1 LKNKLEAEMA
11 RLALTG
17 ATLMTATRGNIDNGT
32 LVIRNSTIAEIGTNI
47 GIPRDSEVWDLKGKV
62 VIPGMIDAHTHLGLR
77 QDGVGPEQSDEDE
90 VENPIVPHIRAI
102 DAINPE
108 DIGFSDALK
117 GGVTTVGVMPGSYNV
132 VCGQPAAVKVV
143 GRTLEEMLVSAP
155 VGMKISFGERPKG
168 AYGNRKKSPMTRMG
182 ISAILR
188 EALIKTHNYMKRKG
202 ERDLRMESLI
212 PVIKKTIPFR
222 AHAHRADDI
231 MTAMRIAKEF
241 SVRLV
246 IEHGTDGYKVAAE
259 LAAAKVPVVHG
270 PWIKVRGN
278 VEQSGRNP
286 ESPRILIENGVLT
299 SFSTD
304 HPVIAIQNMRFQATH
319 AVEEGVS
326 ENEALKAITINSA
339 LIMGIEKRVGSLE
352 KGKDAD
358 LVILSGPP
366 FAGGSKVEAV
376 VINGMVAWKH

>member
-1 LKNKLEAEMA
+1 MA

-17 ATLMTATRGNIDNGT
+17 ATLMTATRGNIENGT
-32 LVIRNSTIAEIGTNI
+32 LLIQNSAIAEIGAHVR
-47 GIPRDSEVWDLKGKV
+47 IPQDAEVWDLKGKV

-77 QDGVGPEQSDEDE
+77 QDGVGAEQSDEDE
-90 VENPIVPHIRAI
+90 VENPIVPQIRAI

-182 ISAILR
+182 ISAMLR
-188 EALIKTHNYMKRKG
+188 EALIKTQNYMKRKG
-202 ERDLRMESLI
+202 ERDLRLESLI

-231 MTAMRIAKEF
+231 MTAIRIAKEF

-246 IEHGTDGYKVAAE
+246 IEHGTDGYKIASE
-259 LAAAKVPVVHG
+259 LAAARVPVVHG

-278 VEQSGRNP
+278 VEQSGRSP

-299 SFSTD
+299 AFSTD
-304 HPVIAIQNMRFQATH
+304 HPVIAIQNMRLQATN

-326 ENEALKAITINSA
+326 VEEALKAMTINSA
-339 LIMGIEKRVGSLE
+339 LIMGIDRRVGSLE

-376 VINGMVAWKH
+376 VVNGVVAWKR

>member
-1 LKNKLEAEMA
+1 MS

-17 ATLMTATRGNIDNGT
+17 ATLMTAARGTIDNGT
-32 LVIRNSTIAEIGTNI
+32 IIIRDSKIEGIGA
-47 GIPRDSEVWDLKGKV
+47 GVSIPRDAEVWDVSGKV

-77 QDGVGPEQSDEDE
+77 QDGVGAEQSDEDE
-90 VENPIVPHIRAI
+90 VENPIVPQIRAI

-108 DIGFSDALK
+108 DIGFNDALK

-182 ISAILR
+182 ISAMLR
-188 EALIKTHNYMKRKG
+188 EALIKTQNYMKRKG
-202 ERDLRMESLI
+202 ERDLRLESLI
-212 PVIKKTIPFR
+212 PVIKKAIPFR
-222 AHAHRADDI
+222 AHAHRSDDI
-231 MTAMRIAKEF
+231 ITAIRIAKEF

-286 ESPRILIENGVLT
+286 QSPRLLIENGVLT
-299 SFSTD
+299 AFSTD
-304 HPVIAIQNMRFQATH
+304 HPVIAIQNMRLQAIN
-319 AVEEGVS
+319 AVEEGVTAD
-326 ENEALKAITINSA
+326 EALKAITINSA
-339 LIMGIEKRVGSLE
+339 IIMGIDKRVGSLE

-358 LVILSGPP
+358 LVVLSGPP
-366 FAGGSKVEAV
+366 FVGGSRVEAV
-376 VINGMVAWKH
+376 VINGTVAWKH

>member
-1 LKNKLEAEMA
+1 MA

-17 ATLMTATRGNIDNGT
+17 ATLMTATRGNIENGT
-32 LVIRNSTIAEIGTNI
+32 LLIQNSAIAEIGAHVR
-47 GIPRDSEVWDLKGKV
+47 IPQDAEVWDLKGKV

-77 QDGVGPEQSDEDE
+77 QDGVGAEQSDEDE
-90 VENPIVPHIRAI
+90 VENPIVPQIRAI

-182 ISAILR
+182 ISAMLR
-188 EALIKTHNYMKRKG
+188 EALIKTQNYMKRKG
-202 ERDLRMESLI
+202 ERDLRLESLI

-231 MTAMRIAKEF
+231 MTAIRIAKEF

-246 IEHGTDGYKVAAE
+246 IEHGTDGYKIASE
-259 LAAAKVPVVHG
+259 LAAARVPVVHG

-278 VEQSGRNP
+278 VEQSGRI
-286 ESPRILIENGVLT
+286 SRVA
-299 SFSTD
+299 TD
-304 HPVIAIQNMRFQATH
+304 
-319 AVEEGVS
+319 
-326 ENEALKAITINSA
+326 L
-339 LIMGIEKRVGSLE
+339 
-352 KGKDAD
+352 D
-358 LVILSGPP
+358 
-366 FAGGSKVEAV
+366 
-376 VINGMVAWKH
+376 

>member
-1 LKNKLEAEMA
+1 MA

-17 ATLMTATRGNIDNGT
+17 ATLMTAARGNIENGT
-32 LVIRNSTIAEIGTNI
+32 LLIQNSAIAEIGAHVR
-47 GIPRDSEVWDLKGKV
+47 IPQDAEVWDLKGKV

-77 QDGVGPEQSDEDE
+77 QDGVGAEQSDEDE
-90 VENPIVPHIRAI
+90 VENPIVPQIRAI

-182 ISAILR
+182 ISAMLR
-188 EALIKTHNYMKRKG
+188 EALIKTQNYMKRKG
-202 ERDLRMESLI
+202 ERDLRLESLI

-231 MTAMRIAKEF
+231 MTAIRIAKEF

-246 IEHGTDGYKVAAE
+246 IEHGTDGYKIASE
-259 LAAAKVPVVHG
+259 LAAARVPVVHG

-278 VEQSGRNP
+278 VEQSGRSP
-286 ESPRILIENGVLT
+286 ESPRILIQNGVLT

-304 HPVIAIQNMRFQATH
+304 HPVIAIQNMRLQATN

-326 ENEALKAITINSA
+326 VEEALKAMTINSA
-339 LIMGIEKRVGSLE
+339 IIMGIDKRVGSLE

-366 FAGGSKVEAV
+366 FSGGSKVEAV
-376 VINGMVAWKH
+376 VVNGVVAWKR

>member
-1 LKNKLEAEMA
+1 MA
-11 RLALTG
+11 QLTLTG

-32 LVIRNSTIAEIGTNI
+32 LLIRNSTIEAIGTEVRV
-47 GIPRDSEVWDLKGKV
+47 PQDAEVWNLKGKV

-77 QDGVGPEQSDEDE
+77 QDGVGADQSDEDE
-90 VENPIVPHIRAI
+90 VENPIVPQIRAI

-108 DIGFSDALK
+108 DIGFNDALK
-117 GGVTTVGVMPGSYNV
+117 AGVTTVGVMPGSYNV
-132 VCGQPAAVKVV
+132 VCGQTAAVKVV
-143 GRTLEEMLVSAP
+143 GRTLEEMLVLAP

-168 AYGNRKKSPMTRMG
+168 AYGSRKKSPMTRMG
-182 ISAILR
+182 ISAMLR
-188 EALIKTHNYMKRKG
+188 EALVKTHNYMKRKG

-212 PVIKKTIPFR
+212 PVIKKTIPLR

-231 MTAMRIAKEF
+231 MTAIRIASEF

-246 IEHGTDGYKVAAE
+246 IEHGTDGYKVAQE

-286 ESPRILIENGVLT
+286 ESPRILIEKGVLT

-304 HPVIAIQNMRFQATH
+304 HPVIAIQNMRLQATN

-326 ENEALKAITINSA
+326 PDDALKAVTINSA
-339 LIMGIEKRVGSLE
+339 RIMGIDKRVGSLE

-366 FAGGSKVEAV
+366 FAGGSRIEAV
-376 VINGMVAWKH
+376 VVNGVVAWKH

>member
-1 LKNKLEAEMA
+1 MPQ
-11 RLALTG
+11 LALTN
-17 ATLMTATRGNIDNGT
+17 AMLMTASKGNIENGT
-32 LVIRNSTIAEIGTNI
+32 LLIRNSTIQDIGVNVRV
-47 GIPRDSEVWDLKGKV
+47 PSEAEVWDLKGNV

-90 VENPIVPHIRAI
+90 VDNPVVPQIRAI

-108 DIGFSDALK
+108 DIGFRDALK

-132 VCGQPAAVKVV
+132 VCGQTAAVKVV
-143 GRTLEEMLVSAP
+143 GRTLEEMLVAAP

-188 EALIKTHNYMKRKG
+188 ETLIKVQNYMKRKG

-212 PVIKKTIPFR
+212 AVIKKTIPFR

-231 MTAMRIAKEF
+231 MTAIRIAQEF

-246 IEHGTDGYKVAAE
+246 IEHGTDGYKVARE
-259 LAAAKVPVVHG
+259 LADAKVPVVHG

-286 ESPRILIENGVLT
+286 ESPKILIENGVLT

-304 HPVIAIQNMRFQATH
+304 HPVIAIQNMRLQAMN

-326 ENEALKAITINSA
+326 SDDALKAVTINSA
-339 LIMGIEKRVGSLE
+339 RIMGIDKRVGSLE

-358 LVILSGPP
+358 LVVLSAPP
-366 FAGGSKVEAV
+366 FAGGSRVEAV
-376 VINGMVAWKH
+376 VINGTVAWKH

>member
-47 GIPRDSEVWDLKGKV
+47 RIPRDSEVWDLKGKV

-90 VENPIVPHIRAI
+90 VENPIVPQIRAI

-366 FAGGSKVEAV
+366 FTGGARVEAV

>member
-1 LKNKLEAEMA
+1 MK
-11 RLALTG
+11 RV
-17 ATLMTATRGNIDNGT
+17 DN
-32 LVIRNSTIAEIGTNI
+32 
-47 GIPRDSEVWDLKGKV
+47 PV
-62 VIPGMIDAHTHLGLR
+62 VR
-77 QDGVGPEQSDEDE
+77 
-90 VENPIVPHIRAI
+90 IRAI

-108 DIGFSDALK
+108 DIGRDALK
-117 GGVTTVGVMPGSYNV
+117 AGVTTVVSCRV
-132 VCGQPAAVKVV
+132 VTTWCVARPPSKWWDDP
-143 GRTLEEMLVSAP
+143 EEMLVAAP

-188 EALIKTHNYMKRKG
+188 ETLIKTHNYMKRKG

-212 PVIKKTIPFR
+212 AVIKKTIPFR

-231 MTAMRIAKEF
+231 MTAIRIAKEF

-246 IEHGTDGYKVAAE
+246 IEHGTDGYKVAPE

-278 VEQSGRNP
+278 VEQAGRNP
-286 ESPRILIENGVLT
+286 ESPRILIEHGVLT

-304 HPVIAIQNMRFQATH
+304 HPVIAIQNMRLQAIN

-326 ENEALKAITINSA
+326 PDEALKAVTINSA
-339 LIMGIEKRVGSLE
+339 RIMGIEKRVGS
-352 KGKDAD
+352 
-358 LVILSGPP
+358 
-366 FAGGSKVEAV
+366 
-376 VINGMVAWKH
+376 

>member
-1 LKNKLEAEMA
+1 MA

-17 ATLMTATRGNIDNGT
+17 ATLMTATRGNIENGT
-32 LVIRNSTIAEIGTNI
+32 LLIQNSAIAEIGAHVR
-47 GIPRDSEVWDLKGKV
+47 IPQDAEVWDLKGKV

-77 QDGVGPEQSDEDE
+77 QDGVGAEQSDEDE
-90 VENPIVPHIRAI
+90 VENPIVPQIRAI

-182 ISAILR
+182 ISAMLR

-202 ERDLRMESLI
+202 ERDLRLESLI

-231 MTAMRIAKEF
+231 MTAIRIAKEF

-246 IEHGTDGYKVAAE
+246 IEHGTDGYKIASE
-259 LAAAKVPVVHG
+259 LAAARVPVVHG

-278 VEQSGRNP
+278 VEQSGRSP

-299 SFSTD
+299 AFSTD
-304 HPVIAIQNMRFQATH
+304 HPVIAIQNMRLQATN

-326 ENEALKAITINSA
+326 VEEALKAMTINSA
-339 LIMGIEKRVGSLE
+339 LIMGIDKRVGSLE

-366 FAGGSKVEAV
+366 FSGGSKVEAV
-376 VINGMVAWKH
+376 VVNGVVAWKR

>member
-1 LKNKLEAEMA
+1 MA

-17 ATLMTATRGNIDNGT
+17 ATLMTATRGNIDNGI

-47 GIPRDSEVWDLKGKV
+47 RIPRDSEVWDLKGKV

-304 HPVIAIQNMRFQATH
+304 HPVIAIQNMRLQATH

-366 FAGGSKVEAV
+366 FTGGSRVEAV

>member
-1 LKNKLEAEMA
+1 MA
-11 RLALTG
+11 RLALIG
-17 ATLMTATRGNIDNGT
+17 GTLMTATNGVIENGT
-32 LVIRNSTIAEIGTNI
+32 LLI
-47 GIPRDSEVWDLKGKV
+47 RDSIIEGIGAELPVPKDAEVWNVAGKV
-62 VIPGMIDAHTHLGLR
+62 VIPGIIDAHTHLGLR
-77 QDGVGPEQSDEDE
+77 QDGVGADQSDEDE
-90 VENPIVPHIRAI
+90 VDNPIVPQIRAI

-108 DIGFSDALK
+108 DIGFRDALK
-117 GGVTTVGVMPGSYNV
+117 AGVTTVGVMPGSYNV
-132 VCGQPAAVKVV
+132 ICGQTAAVKVV

-168 AYGNRKKSPMTRMG
+168 AYGSRKKSPMTRMG
-182 ISAILR
+182 ISAMLR
-188 EALIKTHNYMKRKG
+188 EALIRTHNYMKKQG

-212 PVIKKTIPFR
+212 PVIEKTIPLR

-231 MTAMRIAKEF
+231 MTAIRIAKEF
-241 SVRLV
+241 SLRLV
-246 IEHGTDGYKVAAE
+246 IEHGTDGYKVAPE

-304 HPVIAIQNMRFQATH
+304 HPVIAVQNMRLQASN

-326 ENEALKAITINSA
+326 PAEALKAITINSA
-339 LIMGIEKRVGSLE
+339 IIMGIDKRVGSLQE
-352 KGKDAD
+352 GKDAD
-358 LVILSGPP
+358 LVVLSGPP
-366 FAGGSKVEAV
+366 FAGGSKVEAAM
-376 VINGMVAWKH
+376 INGIIAWQR